1 MESNTLGCAMNRQ
14 YVKIFRTFFRQT
26 SQLTYGNFA
35 VWKTIIHLL
44 MVHKCC
50 GTILFFSPL
59 NLGIQTEMYVSLQK
73 IYNKMFNKNQYID
86 YPKTWFY
93 LSRPPMLPQQLA
105 TWPGGLLCASLC
117 LVQAWFMPW
126 QAWLMLKSTVGKIKM
141 SKILYSRVLDS
152 RH

>member
-1 MESNTLGCAMNRQ
+1 
-14 YVKIFRTFFRQT
+14 
-26 SQLTYGNFA
+26 
-35 VWKTIIHLL
+35 

-73 IYNKMFNKNQYID
+73 IYNKMFNKNQYSE

-152 RH
+152 RHKMKWKYLFMVFSFWKCSFYSLFDLYTGIPVRK

>member
-1 MESNTLGCAMNRQ
+1 
-14 YVKIFRTFFRQT
+14 
-26 SQLTYGNFA
+26 
-35 VWKTIIHLL
+35 

-59 NLGIQTEMYVSLQK
+59 NLGIQTEMYVSFQK

-141 SKILYSRVLDS
+141 SKILYSRVLDFILVIRWNWKYLFMVVILKMFFLFIIWLIYGYTS
-152 RH
+152 M

>member
-1 MESNTLGCAMNRQ
+1 
-14 YVKIFRTFFRQT
+14 
-26 SQLTYGNFA
+26 
-35 VWKTIIHLL
+35 

-59 NLGIQTEMYVSLQK
+59 NLGIQTEMYVSFQK

-152 RH
+152 RHWMKLEIPIHGVFFLKMFFLFIIWLVYVYTGT